1 MNEASWQVL
10 ERLHRK
16 LKKDGILAVLKKG
29 MEVDNARL
37 DLLYRLPYND
47 LNPDVKAKYESNRYL
62 LPALQPRPAERGR
75 ERQPAEPRRPEV
87 RLPVDFTDMSHY
99 T

>member
-29 MEVDNARL
+29 MEVDNAHL
-37 DLLYRLPYND
+37 DLLCRLPYI
-47 LNPDVKAKYESNRYL
+47 NPAIK
-62 LPALQPRPAERGR
+62 
-75 ERQPAEPRRPEV
+75 
-87 RLPVDFTDMSHY
+87 
-99 T
+99 